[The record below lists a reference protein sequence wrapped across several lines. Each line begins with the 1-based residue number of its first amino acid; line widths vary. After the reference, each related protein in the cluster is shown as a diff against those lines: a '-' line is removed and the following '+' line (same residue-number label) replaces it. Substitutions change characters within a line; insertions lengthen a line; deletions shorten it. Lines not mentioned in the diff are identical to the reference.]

1 MCKYVKKA
9 TNAMNPSDRDTII
22 LPEIPETSI
31 NVNAIDKITNADPK
45 SG

>member
-1 MCKYVKKA
+1 
-9 TNAMNPSDRDTII
+9 MNPSDRDMII

-31 NVNAIDKITNADPK
+31 NVNAIDKITNAEPK